1 MEKDAHIL
9 LIGGKGGSVAEGLL
23 KCLRLAKYANISLLE
38 YSDQAPH
45 LYRVERKIIAKTTP
59 DCGRS
64 YIDELIN
71 SCRDHNI
78 NVVLPGATWE
88 AKIIAEYA
96 DSFWEEGIAPLVN
109 NINTIK
115 IGDNKWETFQFL
127 KSRQIGVPLSF
138 LDKEAALQELGGH
151 FPLIIKPVSG
161 RGSKNIFLAD
171 NEKELG
177 IIVDYFKAKGMAY
190 LIQEYISSEEK
201 EYTVGV
207 VSDKKGRVIQ
217 SIVMQRKLF
226 GGATGYAKIL
236 EHGFINEFCEH
247 VARAVHS
254 TGPIN
259 VQLRLNEDNSPLV
272 LEINPRFSGSAPMR
286 ALGGFNE
293 PDMIIRNFLL
303 GEELSP
309 VPYQAGNQYYRVFQE
324 IEIAE
329 GTQKGDI
336 KMLV

>member
-1 MEKDAHIL
+1 MKNDVHVL

-23 KCLRLAKYANISLLE
+23 KCLRLAEYATISLLA

-45 LYRVERKIIAKTTP
+45 LYRVERKIIAQNTP
-59 DCGRS
+59 DSGKL
-64 YIDELIN
+64 YIDELIHC
-71 SCRDHNI
+71 CRDHKI
-78 NVVLPGATWE
+78 NAVLPGATWE

-96 DSFWEEGIAPLVN
+96 ALFWEEGIAPLVN
-109 NINTIK
+109 NIDTIK

-127 KSRQIGVPLSF
+127 KSRQLGVPLSF
-138 LDKEAALQELGGH
+138 LDKEKALQELGDQ
-151 FPLIIKPVSG
+151 FPLIVKPVSG
-161 RGSKNIFLAD
+161 RGSKDVFLA
-171 NEKELG
+171 NNQKELN
-177 IIVDYFKAKGMAY
+177 IIVDYFEAKGMAY
-190 LIQEYISSEEK
+190 LVQEHISSEEK

-207 VSDKKGRVIQ
+207 LSDKKGKVIQ

-236 EHGFINEFCEH
+236 EHGFINEFCEN
-247 VARAVHS
+247 VARAVRS

-259 VQLRLNEDNSPLV
+259 VQLRLNEDNLPLV

-324 IEIAE
+324 IEIAK
-329 GTQKGDI
+329 GAQKGAI